1 MDLKNINEHLSDL
14 ITNKSD
20 YRSCSIGVLDNISD
34 PNINFD
40 ENGICNYYHEHTSL
54 INDFNDKYQDK
65 EKYINEKIDEIKSN
79 KNSSK
84 YDSIIGL
91 SGGVDSSY
99 LCLYA
104 KSNGLNPLIIHFDNG
119 WNSEIAQKNIELIVN
134 ELEFDLYTHVVDW
147 DEFKIMQRAYI
158 NSSVVDV
165 EVLTDHAFMSLLFQQ
180 AKKWNI
186 KYVLA
191 GTNIKTESILPSYW
205 VFSKRDKINLVDIIN
220 KNGEKKFKSLKSYP
234 SCTPERRLFY
244 DKFLDIEFVEP
255 LNFINYDTE
264 EAKTELYDKLGW
276 KKYGG
281 KHHESIWTRFYQGY
295 ILPIKFN
302 IDKRKAHLSNLIY
315 SDLLSKDE
323 AINILASPTYDT
335 HLMKEDY
342 LYVLKK
348 LGYSFSE
355 FEKYLKSH
363 RVEHTHY
370 DYDKGFR
377 NRYKYIWFLAKYIKR

>member
-54 INDFNDKYQDK
+54 INDFNNRYQDK

-180 AKKWNI
+180 AKS
-186 KYVLA
+186 
-191 GTNIKTESILPSYW
+191 GT
-205 VFSKRDKINLVDIIN
+205 
-220 KNGEKKFKSLKSYP
+220 
-234 SCTPERRLFY
+234 
-244 DKFLDIEFVEP
+244 
-255 LNFINYDTE
+255 
-264 EAKTELYDKLGW
+264 
-276 KKYGG
+276 
-281 KHHESIWTRFYQGY
+281 
-295 ILPIKFN
+295 
-302 IDKRKAHLSNLIY
+302 
-315 SDLLSKDE
+315 
-323 AINILASPTYDT
+323 
-335 HLMKEDY
+335 
-342 LYVLKK
+342 
-348 LGYSFSE
+348 
-355 FEKYLKSH
+355 
-363 RVEHTHY
+363 
-370 DYDKGFR
+370 
-377 NRYKYIWFLAKYIKR
+377 